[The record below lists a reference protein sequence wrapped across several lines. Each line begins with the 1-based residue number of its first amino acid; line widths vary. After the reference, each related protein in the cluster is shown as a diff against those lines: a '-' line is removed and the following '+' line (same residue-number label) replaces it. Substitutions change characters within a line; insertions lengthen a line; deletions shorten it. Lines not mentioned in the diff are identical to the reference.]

1 MDKRLSLAQDKTRVL
16 RIQIGFKV
24 IQISQ
29 RPYEEQ
35 PAALRTVQKEQA
47 ISQSLK
53 PFIISIKNIGGRKLG
68 VVAHTFNPS
77 TQKKTELHEFK
88 VSLI

>member
-29 RPYEEQ
+29 RLYEEQ
-35 PAALRTVQKEQA
+35 PAALRTFQKEQA

-53 PFIISIKNIGGRKLG
+53 PFIISIKNRR
-68 VVAHTFNPS
+68 
-77 TQKKTELHEFK
+77 
-88 VSLI
+88 